1 MQGRKTYRLN
11 AYLNPDRAGD
21 RAILARL
28 RADRSRGLALSEVV
42 RQALSEHY
50 TRPPPPTPAPE
61 LADLA
66 AALAALTAQ
75 VQQLQAT
82 VQHLA
87 AENAELRVT
96 LALAAFGDKAQR
108 AEVLGAAARML
119 VRPADG
125 NGNGGGLKSG

>member
-1 MQGRKTYRLN
+1 
-11 AYLNPDRAGD
+11 
-21 RAILARL
+21 
-28 RADRSRGLALSEVV
+28 
-42 RQALSEHY
+42 
-50 TRPPPPTPAPE
+50 
-61 LADLA
+61 LA

-108 AEVLGAAARML
+108 TEVLGQAARML
-119 VRPADG
+119 VRPA
-125 NGNGGGLKSG
+125 NGNGANGHD